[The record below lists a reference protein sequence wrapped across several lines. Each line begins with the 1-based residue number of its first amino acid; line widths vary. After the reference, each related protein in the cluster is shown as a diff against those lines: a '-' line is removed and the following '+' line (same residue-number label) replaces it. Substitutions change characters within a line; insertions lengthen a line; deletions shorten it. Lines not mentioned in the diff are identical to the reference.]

1 MKKFLIIFS
10 YLINLSIINPLS
22 IEPVFSA
29 EINCNSPVWKNKP
42 ICLKKQ
48 KKILDSQECLLVENK
63 TLEIKIYK
71 GTNIFKSL
79 KCLPVEERILF
90 INKKGQ
96 KKYILISKY
105 KSLFVSTYLI
115 FENQAAFYVNFT
127 MPHAG
132 YAFRTIA
139 IDGEQYELN
148 PKNISPYTNK
158 YVLNKSVVRA
168 FKNLDNSLELALDP
182 GYIKWSVVR
191 EIPIINQYF
200 LAKKSEWKTRSE
212 ALINRDLP
220 TLLISQE
227 PKDGSE
233 IFKNSIESLVT
244 IELGGGSSGSGFFID
259 DDLVATNSHVV
270 SGAKSISVI
279 AYDKASYEGEVV
291 YDDELYDFA
300 LVKINPKNKYKSLPV
315 CRNSSLKTG
324 DPVFV
329 LGSPG
334 AAIVERGYLENSITG
349 GLVSSVRFVDEQL
362 FIQTDAAMNP
372 GNSGGPLL
380 NKYGAVVG
388 ISTFILSD
396 QRIQGIYF
404 AGEISNILAE
414 SGLIQIK
421 SSSKDDFCG
430 LEVKKNNFF
439 ENLFNF
445 KN

>member
-22 IEPVFSA
+22 IEPAFSA
-29 EINCNSPVWKNKP
+29 EVNCNSPVWKNKP
-42 ICLKKQ
+42 ICLKKR

-63 TLEIKIYK
+63 TLEIKTYK

-105 KSLFVSTYLI
+105 KSLFVTTYLI
-115 FENQAAFYVNFT
+115 FENQSAFYIHFT

-168 FKNLDNSLELALDP
+168 FKNLDNSFELALDP

-300 LVKINPKNKYKSLPV
+300 LVKINPKNEYKSLPV

-414 SGLIQIK
+414 SGLIKIK
-421 SSSKDDFCG
+421 SSAKDDFCG